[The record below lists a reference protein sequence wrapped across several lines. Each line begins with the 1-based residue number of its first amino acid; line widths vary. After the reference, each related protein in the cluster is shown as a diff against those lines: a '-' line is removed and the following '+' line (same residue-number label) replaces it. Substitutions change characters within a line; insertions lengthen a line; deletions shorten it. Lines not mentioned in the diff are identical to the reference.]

1 MPPYLLTLSA
11 SGNSGEPSSGG
22 MLFACWAI
30 LIVLIAMSFVFLRS
44 GKKEYSVAILPL
56 LITPFIYIV
65 SGLISKIMIGV
76 LPYSY
81 FEMRAIITVTAG
93 LFSCLLLGLASRK
106 ISGLQSRHIFSGAAP
121 PLLLFLPLFW
131 FQKLFRRQGYSFRQ
145 YYFGQMCFTSAR
157 FF

>member
-106 ISGLQSRHIFSGAAP
+106 LSGLQSRHIFFWSCAAFVII
-121 PLLLFLPLFW
+121 LTLVLVS
-131 FQKLFRRQGYSFRQ
+131 KII
-145 YYFGQMCFTSAR
+145 SAAGI
-157 FF
+157 